1 VKVIPQLILPL
12 KCALN
17 TRDPEIIVV
26 ALKVIGKLVTSSV
39 LAGEALVPYYRQ
51 LLPIFNL
58 YRNHN
63 MNLGDG
69 IDYGQRKKKN
79 LGDLIQETLE
89 IMEMNGG
96 DDAFINIKYMI
107 PTYESCVYDIRG

>member
-1 VKVIPQLILPL
+1 MLVK
-12 KCALN
+12 
-17 TRDPEIIVV
+17 
-26 ALKVIGKLVTSSV
+26 SSD

-63 MNLGDG
+63 INIGDN

-96 DDAFINIKYMI
+96 EVNIFFHNITYFFIIW
-107 PTYESCVYDIRG
+107 

>member
-1 VKVIPQLILPL
+1 
-12 KCALN
+12 
-17 TRDPEIIVV
+17 
-26 ALKVIGKLVTSSV
+26 LVTSSD

-58 YRNHN
+58 YRNFN
-63 MNLGDG
+63 QNLGDQ

-89 IMEMNGG
+89 IMEINGG
-96 DDAFINIKYMI
+96 DVIFFQLNFLGCIY
-107 PTYESCVYDIRG
+107 

>member
-1 VKVIPQLILPL
+1 M
-12 KCALN
+12 
-17 TRDPEIIVV
+17 
-26 ALKVIGKLVTSSV
+26 
-39 LAGEALVPYYRQ
+39 VPYYRQ

-63 MNLGDG
+63 KNIGDK
-69 IDYGQRKKKN
+69 IDYAQRKKKN

-96 DDAFINIKYMI
+96 EVQFFFNFIFAF
-107 PTYESCVYDIRG
+107 